1 MRSAISG
8 VFDKLQQKFQLAA
21 KQPAIA
27 NAPGTSGCFGVVLVM
42 LLVGVAVVV
51 SAF

>member
-8 VFDKLQQKFQLAA
+8 VFDKLQQKFQLTA

-27 NAPGTSGCFGVVLVM
+27 NAPGTSGCFGAVVLV
-42 LLVGVAVVV
+42 LLVGAAVVV
-51 SAF
+51 NAL